1 MERGYSNKERAA
13 VSTSVEK
20 LDNCLGGKGL
30 RLGRVHE
37 IINTGSTD
45 AKDASS
51 LGFVVALLVRILNV
65 TNYNKRV
72 LWCSG
77 KKKVLNSQ
85 LSATGLY
92 WLGFDPNQLIQANVL
107 SEMDQYWVMEEC
119 LKCSELLLLGLC
131 RWFAIQGE
139 RFDDSFQRIFFIFQ
153 RFQSW
158 FDNFFYKF

>member
-13 VSTSVEK
+13 VSTGVEK

-65 TNYNKRV
+65 TNSTRECCGA
-72 LWCSG
+72 LA
-77 KKKVLNSQ
+77 KKK
-85 LSATGLY
+85 Y
-92 WLGFDPNQLIQANVL
+92 
-107 SEMDQYWVMEEC
+107 
-119 LKCSELLLLGLC
+119 
-131 RWFAIQGE
+131 
-139 RFDDSFQRIFFIFQ
+139 
-153 RFQSW
+153 
-158 FDNFFYKF
+158 